1 MSAEVWSFLTVHNL
15 TTTHLKTLDK
25 FVDQYTK
32 KWSGVPKSATNK
44 LIHLSEG
51 LDIPSISKLYTEA
64 HNTAHY
70 MIVNNLIGHTLLC
83 EATFTRRQD
92 TTTQAEKVYRETLHH
107 NPDLHRGRG

>member
-64 HNTAHY
+64 HNTAHARTRLQY
-70 MIVNNLIGHTLLC
+70 DIIVNNMIQGSTRPLPS
-83 EATFTRRQD
+83 TFPRQS
-92 TTTQAEKVYRETLHH
+92 
-107 NPDLHRGRG
+107 